1 MTQASTEREVSH
13 DSTDTRH
20 QAGQTHKDRRLHSG
34 TRGQGRGDRE
44 LVCNGD
50 RDSLWED
57 GKVLKMDGGEGC
69 KIM

>member
-1 MTQASTEREVSH
+1 MTQADTEREIPH

-20 QAGQTHKDRRLHSG
+20 QTSQIHKDRWLNSG
-34 TRGQGRGDRE
+34 TRGQGTGDRE

-57 GKVLKMDGGEGC
+57 GKVLKMDGGEAC